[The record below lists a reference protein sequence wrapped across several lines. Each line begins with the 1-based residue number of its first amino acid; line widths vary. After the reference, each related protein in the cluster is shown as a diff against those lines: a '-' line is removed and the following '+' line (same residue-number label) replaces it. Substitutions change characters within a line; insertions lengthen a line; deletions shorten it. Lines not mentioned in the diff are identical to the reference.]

1 MLESPAYYAGD
12 NLANSNNKELYV
24 GCLCN
29 GVSSSTSNYPQRL
42 KTSGAVYHIRWFCLL
57 GRNRM
62 NISRNFTEGKFF
74 EMDFLAGIVNVNAY
88 QITFGVII
96 EYNTFG
102 DFFVVN
108 TWLFR
113 EVDIKRIGLRIII

>member
-1 MLESPAYYAGD
+1 
-12 NLANSNNKELYV
+12 
-24 GCLCN
+24 
-29 GVSSSTSNYPQRL
+29 
-42 KTSGAVYHIRWFCLL
+42 
-57 GRNRM
+57 M
-62 NISRNFTEGKFF
+62 NISRNFTEGEFF

-102 DFFVVN
+102 DFFAVN
-108 TWLFR
+108 TWLLR